1 MNQSKTKRTIRLFDI
16 KVSKASKAAKKEV
29 NNVMASGWLSTG
41 SRVAQFEKQLSGIL
55 KVPYV
60 AALSSGTAALHLA
73 IEASGDFKKDEIIT
87 TPFTFVATVEAI
99 IMAGSKVVLAD
110 IDSETLN
117 ISAED
122 LARKIT
128 KKTKAIVPVDIAG
141 CPADYNAIRKLC
153 KGHSLKL
160 ISDSAHALGT
170 KYKNKTMPELAD
182 VSVYSFYPTKNV
194 TSAEGG
200 AVASKNKKLI
210 EKVRLLSRHGLTT
223 NAFQRQK
230 SGGWGYDVPV
240 FGYKANLSDIHAAL
254 GIGELKTFEKNQ
266 QKRST
271 LAKKYL
277 ANLSQLSEFFRLP
290 LVTSGVRHSW
300 HLFIIQLNLNCLR
313 IDRNKFIA
321 EMSKLGVEC
330 GVHYQPIFELSYY
343 RQALN
348 LRASDFPNAARA
360 GKSVVTL
367 PLHTL
372 LKISDIDY
380 VCNCLVDILGRNR
393 R

>member
-1 MNQSKTKRTIRLFDI
+1 MSQSKTKRTIRLFDI
-16 KVSKASKAAKKEV
+16 KLSSAAKKEV

-41 SRVAQFEKQLSGIL
+41 SRVAEFEKQLSKIL

-60 AALSSGTAALHLA
+60 TALSSGTAALHLA
-73 IEASGDFKKDEIIT
+73 LEASGDFKEAEIIT

-99 IMAGSKVVLAD
+99 MLAGSKVVLAD

-122 LARKIT
+122 AARKIT

-141 CPADYNAIRKLC
+141 NPADYSAIRKLC
-153 KGHSLKL
+153 KANSLKL

-170 KYKNKTMPELAD
+170 KYKDKTMPELAD
-182 VSVYSFYPTKNV
+182 VSAYSFYPTKNV
-194 TSAEGG
+194 TTAEGG

-210 EKVRLLSRHGLTT
+210 EKVRLLSRHGLTS
-223 NAFQRQK
+223 NAYHRQK
-230 SGGWGYDVPV
+230 TGGWGYDVPV

-254 GIGELKTFEKNQ
+254 GIGELKNFEKNQ
-266 QKRST
+266 QKRT
-271 LAKKYL
+271 MLAKRYL
-277 ANLSQLSEFFRLP
+277 ANLSHLSDSLRLP
-290 LVTSGVRHSW
+290 PATSDIRHSW
-300 HLFIIQLNLNCLR
+300 HLFIIQLNLDSLK
-313 IDRNKFIA
+313 IDRNRFIA
-321 EMSKLGVEC
+321 EMSKLGIQC
-330 GVHYQPIFELSYY
+330 GVHYQPIFELSFY

-348 LRASDFPNAARA
+348 LKASEFPNAAKA
-360 GKSVVTL
+360 GKSVVSL

-380 VCNCLVDILGRNR
+380 VCECLAAILGRNR
-393 R
+393 H

>member
-1 MNQSKTKRTIRLFDI
+1 MSQSKTKRTIRLFDI
-16 KVSKASKAAKKEV
+16 KLSSAAKKEV

-41 SRVAQFEKQLSGIL
+41 SRVAEFEKQLSRIL

-73 IEASGDFKKDEIIT
+73 LEASGELKDTEVIT

-99 IMAGSKVVLAD
+99 MLAGSKVVLAD
-110 IDSETLN
+110 IDSDTLN

-122 LARKIT
+122 AARKIM
-128 KKTKAIVPVDIAG
+128 KKTKAIVAVDIAG
-141 CPADYNAIRKLC
+141 LPADYGSLRKLC
-153 KGHSLKL
+153 RAHSLKL

-170 KYKNKTMPELAD
+170 KYKDKTMPELAD
-182 VSVYSFYPTKNV
+182 LSAYSFYPTKNV
-194 TSAEGG
+194 TTAEGG

-223 NAFQRQK
+223 NAYQRQK

-254 GIGELKTFEKNQ
+254 GIGELKNFEKNQ
-266 QKRST
+266 QKRAK
-271 LAKKYL
+271 LAKRYL
-277 ANLSQLSEFFRLP
+277 ANLSHLSDSLRLP
-290 LVTSGVRHSW
+290 PATSDIRHSW
-300 HLFIIQLNLNCLR
+300 HLFIIQLNLDSLK
-313 IDRNKFIA
+313 IDRNRFIA
-321 EMSKLGVEC
+321 EMSKLGVQC

-348 LRASDFPNAARA
+348 LKASDFPNAAKA
-360 GKSVVTL
+360 GKSVVSL

-380 VCNCLVDILGRNR
+380 VCECLAAILGRNR
-393 R
+393 H

>member
-1 MNQSKTKRTIRLFDI
+1 M
-16 KVSKASKAAKKEV
+16 KVSNAAKKEV

-41 SRVAQFEKQLSGIL
+41 SRVAEFEKQLSRIL

-60 AALSSGTAALHLA
+60 AAVSSGTAALHLA
-73 IEASGDFKKDEIIT
+73 LEASGELKNKEVIT

-99 IMAGSKVVLAD
+99 ILAGAKVVLAD

-117 ISAED
+117 ISAKD
-122 LARKIT
+122 TAHKIT
-128 KKTKAIVPVDIAG
+128 QDTKAIVAVDIAG
-141 CPADYNAIRKLC
+141 YPADYGSLRKLC
-153 KGHSLKL
+153 RAHSLKL

-170 KYKNKTMPELAD
+170 TYKDKTLPELAD
-182 VSVYSFYPTKNV
+182 VSAYSFYPTKNV

-230 SGGWGYDVPV
+230 SGGRGYDVPV

-254 GIGELKTFEKNQ
+254 GIGQLKNFEKNQ
-266 QKRST
+266 QKRAK
-271 LAKKYL
+271 LAKRYL
-277 ANLSQLSEFFRLP
+277 ANLGQQSDCFRLP
-290 LVTSGVRHSW
+290 LLTSGVRHSW
-300 HLFIIQLNLNCLR
+300 HLFIIQLNLDSLK
-313 IDRNKFIA
+313 IDRNRFVA

-348 LRASDFPNAARA
+348 LKASDFPNAAKA
-360 GKSVVTL
+360 GISVVSL
-367 PLHTL
+367 
-372 LKISDIDY
+372 
-380 VCNCLVDILGRNR
+380 
-393 R
+393 

>member
-1 MNQSKTKRTIRLFDI
+1 M
-16 KVSKASKAAKKEV
+16 KVSRAARKEV
-29 NNVMASGWLSTG
+29 NSVMASGWLSTG
-41 SRVAQFEKQLSGIL
+41 SRVAQFEKQLSEIL

-73 IEASGDFKKDEIIT
+73 LEASGNFKEAEIIT

-99 IMAGSKVVLAD
+99 IMAGAKVVLAD

-122 LARKIT
+122 AARKIT
-128 KKTKAIVPVDIAG
+128 QKTEAIVPVDIAG
-141 CPADYNAIRKLC
+141 NPADYSALRKLC
-153 KGHSLKL
+153 RVHSLKL

-170 KYKNKTMPELAD
+170 KYKSKTMPELAD
-182 VSVYSFYPTKNV
+182 VSAYSFYPTKNV

-230 SGGWGYDVPV
+230 SGGWVYDVPA

-254 GIGELKTFEKNQ
+254 GIGELKNFEKNQ
-266 QKRST
+266 QKRAK
-271 LAKKYL
+271 LAKRYL
-277 ANLSQLSEFFRLP
+277 ANLSQFSEFFRQP
-290 LVTSGVRHSW
+290 LITSSVRHSW

-321 EMSKLGVEC
+321 EMLKLGVQC

-343 RQALN
+343 RRALN
-348 LRASDFPNAARA
+348 LKASNFPNAARA

-372 LKISDIDY
+372 LNMSDIDY
-380 VCNCLVDILGRNR
+380 VCDCLAEIFGHFR

>member
-1 MNQSKTKRTIRLFDI
+1 MSQSKTKRTIRLFDI
-16 KVSKASKAAKKEV
+16 KLSSAAKKEV

-41 SRVAQFEKQLSGIL
+41 SRVAEFEKQLSRIL

-73 IEASGDFKKDEIIT
+73 LDASGELKDTEVIT

-99 IMAGSKVVLAD
+99 MLAGSKVVLAD

-117 ISAED
+117 VSAED
-122 LARKIT
+122 AARKIT

-141 CPADYNAIRKLC
+141 NPADYIAIRKLC
-153 KGHSLKL
+153 RAHSLKL

-182 VSVYSFYPTKNV
+182 VSAYSFYPTKNV
-194 TSAEGG
+194 TTAEGG

-210 EKVRLLSRHGLTT
+210 DKVRLLSRHGLTS
-223 NAFQRQK
+223 NAYQRQK
-230 SGGWGYDVPV
+230 TGGWGYDVPV

-254 GIGELKTFEKNQ
+254 GIGELKNFEKNQ
-266 QKRST
+266 QKRT
-271 LAKKYL
+271 MLAKRYL
-277 ANLSQLSEFFRLP
+277 ANLSHLSDSLRLP
-290 LVTSGVRHSW
+290 PATSDIRHSW
-300 HLFIIQLNLNCLR
+300 HLFIIQLNLDSLK
-313 IDRNKFIA
+313 IDRNRFMA

-348 LRASDFPNAARA
+348 LRASEFPNAAKA
-360 GKSVVTL
+360 GKSVVSL

-380 VCNCLVDILGRNR
+380 VCECLAAILGRNR
-393 R
+393 H

>member
-1 MNQSKTKRTIRLFDI
+1 MSQLKTKKTIRLFDI
-16 KVSKASKAAKKEV
+16 KLSSAAKKEV

-41 SRVAQFEKQLSGIL
+41 SRVAEFEIQLSKIL
-55 KVPYV
+55 NVPYV

-73 IEASGDFKKDEIIT
+73 LEAGGDLKDAEIIT

-99 IMAGSKVVLAD
+99 MLAGAKVVLAD
-110 IDSETLN
+110 INSDTLN
-117 ISAED
+117 ISAEAA
-122 LARKIT
+122 ARKIK

-141 CPADYNAIRKLC
+141 LPADYSSLKKLS
-153 KGHSLKL
+153 KNHALKL
-160 ISDSAHALGT
+160 ISDSAHALGS
-170 KYKNKTMPELAD
+170 KYRSKTMPELAD

-194 TSAEGG
+194 TTAEGG

-210 EKVRLLSRHGLTT
+210 GKVRLLSRHGLST

-254 GIGELKTFEKNQ
+254 GIGELKNFEKNQ
-266 QKRST
+266 QKRT
-271 LAKKYL
+271 MLAKRYL
-277 ANLSQLSEFFRLP
+277 ANLSHLSDSLRLP
-290 LVTSGVRHSW
+290 PATSDIRHSW
-300 HLFIIQLNLNCLR
+300 HLFIIQLNLNRLK
-313 IDRNKFIA
+313 IDRNKVIA
-321 EMSKLGVEC
+321 EMSNLGVQC

-348 LRASDFPNAARA
+348 LKASDFPNTARA
-360 GKSVVTL
+360 GKEVVSL

-372 LKISDIDY
+372 LKKSDIDH
-380 VCNCLVDILGRNR
+380 VCECLSHVLSRSR

>member
-1 MNQSKTKRTIRLFDI
+1 MSQSKTKRTIRLFDI
-16 KVSKASKAAKKEV
+16 KLSSAAKKEV

-41 SRVAQFEKQLSGIL
+41 SRVAEFEKQLSKTL
-55 KVPYV
+55 NVPYV

-73 IEASGDFKKDEIIT
+73 LEASGDFKEAEIIT

-99 IMAGSKVVLAD
+99 MLAGSKVVLAD

-122 LARKIT
+122 AARKIT

-141 CPADYNAIRKLC
+141 CPADYGSLRKLC
-153 KGHSLKL
+153 RANSLKL

-170 KYKNKTMPELAD
+170 KYKDKTMPELAD
-182 VSVYSFYPTKNV
+182 VSAYSFYPTKNV
-194 TSAEGG
+194 TTAEGG

-210 EKVRLLSRHGLTT
+210 EKVRLLSRHGLTS
-223 NAFQRQK
+223 NAYQRQK
-230 SGGWGYDVPV
+230 TGGWGYDVPV

-254 GIGELKTFEKNQ
+254 GIGELKNFEKNQ
-266 QKRST
+266 QKRT
-271 LAKKYL
+271 MLAKRYL
-277 ANLSQLSEFFRLP
+277 ANLSHLSDSLRLP
-290 LVTSGVRHSW
+290 PATSDIRHSW
-300 HLFIIQLNLNCLR
+300 HLFIIQLNLDSLK
-313 IDRNKFIA
+313 IDRNRFIA
-321 EMSKLGVEC
+321 EMSKLGIQC
-330 GVHYQPIFELSYY
+330 GVHYQPIFELSFY

-348 LRASDFPNAARA
+348 LKASEFPNAAKA
-360 GKSVVTL
+360 GKSVVSL

-380 VCNCLVDILGRNR
+380 VCECLAAILGRNR
-393 R
+393 H

>member
-1 MNQSKTKRTIRLFDI
+1 MSQSKTKRTIRLFDI
-16 KVSKASKAAKKEV
+16 KLSSAAKKEV

-41 SRVAQFEKQLSGIL
+41 SRVAEFEKQLSKIL
-55 KVPYV
+55 NVPYV

-73 IEASGDFKKDEIIT
+73 LEASGDFKDAEIIT

-99 IMAGSKVVLAD
+99 MLAGSKVVLAD
-110 IDSETLN
+110 IDSDTLN

-122 LARKIT
+122 AARKIT

-141 CPADYNAIRKLC
+141 CPADYGSLRKLC
-153 KGHSLKL
+153 RDHSLKL

-182 VSVYSFYPTKNV
+182 VSAYSFYPTKNV
-194 TSAEGG
+194 TTAEGG

-210 EKVRLLSRHGLTT
+210 EKVRLLSRHGLTS
-223 NAFQRQK
+223 NAYHRQK
-230 SGGWGYDVPV
+230 TGGWGYDAPV

-254 GIGELKTFEKNQ
+254 GIGELKNFEKNQ
-266 QKRST
+266 QKRT
-271 LAKKYL
+271 MLAKRYL
-277 ANLSQLSEFFRLP
+277 ANLSHLSDSLRLP
-290 LVTSGVRHSW
+290 PATSDIRHSW
-300 HLFIIQLNLNCLR
+300 HLFIIQLNLDSLK
-313 IDRNKFIA
+313 IDRNRFIA
-321 EMSKLGVEC
+321 EMSKLGIQC
-330 GVHYQPIFELSYY
+330 GVHYQPIFELSFY

-348 LRASDFPNAARA
+348 LKASEFPNAAKA
-360 GKSVVTL
+360 GKSVVSL

-380 VCNCLVDILGRNR
+380 VCECLAAILGRNR
-393 R
+393 H